1 MGIDFDRLVLNVGVT
16 VFGDRVVVYPLASRP
31 GRAPYNARG
40 VYNSQFL
47 NVEMQ
52 DGTVFSDQQTTLGI
66 REAEF
71 QHLPV
76 RGDQIKIV
84 KTGKTYWVRDSNRD
98 GQGGTM
104 LQLAER
110 EPQ

>member
-1 MGIDFDRLVLNVGVT
+1 MHVRVADMSEDHVLAGE
-16 VFGDRVVVYPLASRP
+16 FGLQQ
-31 GRAPYNARG
+31 AR
-40 VYNSQFL
+40 
-47 NVEMQ
+47 
-52 DGTVFSDQQTTLGI
+52 I
-66 REAEF
+66 EF